1 LEEQQI
7 PIDYLAVNIDSWK
20 EQHIPIDYLTVN
32 IDSWEGQ
39 PIPIDYLTV
48 NIDSWEEQQIPIDY
62 LIVNIDS
69 WKEHLTHWY
78 ETFSRLLLA
87 NLIVNLGKSDFCH
100 VTVEFKGNTIGQWQ
114 LKHIIAQI
122 GTIVRFPSPTYKKGH
137 D

>member
-1 LEEQQI
+1 MLLI
-7 PIDYLAVNIDSWK
+7 FLNFCDVFICFLCLNTVSFSFLLNGAFLAVK
-20 EQHIPIDYLTVN
+20 QH
-32 IDSWEGQ
+32 
-39 PIPIDYLTV
+39 IPIDYLTV

-87 NLIVNLGKSDFCH
+87 NLIVNLGKSDLCH

-114 LKHIIAQI
+114 LKRIIAQI